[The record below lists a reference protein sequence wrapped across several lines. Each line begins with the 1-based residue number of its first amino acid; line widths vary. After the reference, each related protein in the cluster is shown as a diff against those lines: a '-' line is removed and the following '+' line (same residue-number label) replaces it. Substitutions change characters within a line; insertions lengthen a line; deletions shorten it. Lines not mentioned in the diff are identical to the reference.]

1 MQGTGGKYGIQPFP
15 RLVAGKAM
23 ARQAE
28 IRPPQVELREDHR
41 HTTAYGFGGGRQ
53 TRRAVH
59 ALDAVGRHP
68 GQYLGAVLQHDQL
81 VAHAVA
87 QAEGGLP
94 RHGNGL
100 DGTTGSPGIACHG
113 FSSLSGRHRVHRCQA
128 LCQLCVMNHDSRP
141 APPWGRIRLRQDQLP
156 AISGHCVI
164 AALRRCGVAALRRC
178 VSRVAVSRRCCIR
191 TPEHARCRL
200 DLIHPRAATGRPPRG
215 HGPTAAPS

>member
-1 MQGTGGKYGIQPFP
+1 MQGTGGKHGIQPLP
-15 RLVAGKAM
+15 WLVAGKAM

-41 HTTAYGFGGGRQ
+41 HTAAYGFGGGRQ

-94 RHGNGL
+94 RHGDGL

-113 FSSLSGRHRVHRCQA
+113 FSSLSGRHRIHRCRA

-141 APPWGRIRLRQDQLP
+141 APPWGRIRLRQDPLP

-164 AALRRCGVAALRRC
+164 AA
-178 VSRVAVSRRCCIR
+178 SRRRVI
-191 TPEHARCRL
+191 
-200 DLIHPRAATGRPPRG
+200 AASGHRNTHMQAGPHSSPSSHRSATTG
-215 HGPTAAPS
+215 A